1 MPGWC
6 RFGVKIQAVTWA
18 KTTLLILSLGVT
30 SSAFSAEK
38 APLFSEDSIL
48 KAVLTAPL
56 TQAYEQRDQEVRL
69 WFPGQWSYTG
79 GDGQSERLEVAIRGR
94 GNFRRQNCQLM
105 PLQLNFKKK
114 QVNGTLFDGQNKL
127 KLVAPCQHGAESQQD
142 LVLEYL
148 AYRTLEILTEKSFGT
163 RLVRLSY
170 VDSDEKKGS
179 WTDLVFLIEDEGDLG
194 KRLGL
199 DKARTSANR
208 FEELDMPATALVELF
223 QFMIANHDY
232 SVLQGPEDN
241 YCCHNV
247 EMYVSEEAADKRIPI
262 PYDFDMS
269 GLVNARYAAPPEHLP
284 IRLVRTRYYRGLC
297 QPEEVF
303 ESTVRHFQS
312 KREEILDLYRRSEE
326 LSRLRKSRTLAYLQQ
341 FFDILDSE
349 SKTREQIIDRCRG
362 QERLDAMMADPAT
375 GSTLGQ

>member
-1 MPGWC
+1 MDW
-6 RFGVKIQAVTWA
+6 V
-18 KTTLLILSLGVT
+18 KTTLLILSLAVT
-30 SSAFSAEK
+30 GSAVSADK
-38 APLFSEDSIL
+38 APLFREDSIL

-56 TQAYEQRDQEVRL
+56 TQAYEQRDQDGRL

-79 GDGQSERLEVAIRGR
+79 ADGQSQRLEVAIRGR
-94 GNFRRQNCQLM
+94 GDFRRRNCRLM
-105 PLQLNFKKK
+105 PLQLNFKKR
-114 QVNGTLFDGQNKL
+114 QVRGTLFDGQNKL
-127 KLVAPCQHGAESQQD
+127 KLVTPCEHGAVSQQD
-142 LVLEYL
+142 VVLEYL

-163 RLVRLSY
+163 RLLRLSY

-199 DKARTSANR
+199 DRARTSANR

-223 QFMIANHDY
+223 EFMIANHDY
-232 SVLQGPEDN
+232 SVLQGPEGN

-269 GLVNARYAAPPEHLP
+269 GLVDARYAAPPEHLP
-284 IRLVRTRYYRGLC
+284 IELVRTRYYRGLC
-297 QPEEVF
+297 QPEDVL
-303 ESTVRHFQS
+303 ESTIRHLQS

-326 LSRLRKSRTLAYLQQ
+326 LSGLRKSRTLAYLQQ

-362 QERLDAMMADPAT
+362 QQRLDTMKADPVKGPT
-375 GSTLGQ
+375 MGR